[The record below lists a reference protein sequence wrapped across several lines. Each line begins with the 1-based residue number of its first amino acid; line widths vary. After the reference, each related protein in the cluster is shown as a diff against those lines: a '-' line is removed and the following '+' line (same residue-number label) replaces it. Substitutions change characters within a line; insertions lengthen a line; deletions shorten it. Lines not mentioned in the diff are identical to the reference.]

1 MLVDAQQTQPDAV
14 DRRTLIADLI
24 MTLALFPSRP
34 PGVKWYSD
42 QYLDAL
48 AFRVER
54 RRDGIDE
61 AICKFKTI
69 FSYGAH
75 GHISVRLFY
84 AVPEH

>member
-1 MLVDAQQTQPDAV
+1 MLTDAQKTQPDAV
-14 DRRTLIADLI
+14 DRGMRIADLV

-42 QYLDAL
+42 RYIDAL
-48 AFRVER
+48 ASKVER

-61 AICKFKTI
+61 AICKVKTI

-75 GHISVRLFY
+75 GHVSVRLFY
-84 AVPEH
+84 AVPER